1 MKNPTHYGI
10 HERDRWKCLL
20 REAMP
25 HEVVIG
31 LGSNIDPEANLEQA
45 VLELKSRFKVSK
57 RSQWTR
63 TKPIG
68 IQDQPD
74 FYNGALLME
83 TELEQQSLKKE
94 LKRIEDILGRDR
106 SLPKFGPR
114 TIDLDILIWN
124 KKVVDEDY
132 YERDFLRKGV
142 EEIIPEL
149 ELI

>member
-1 MKNPTHYGI
+1 
-10 HERDRWKCLL
+10 
-20 REAMP
+20 MP

-45 VLELKSRFKVSK
+45 VQELKSRFKVSK

-142 EEIIPEL
+142 EELIPDL
-149 ELI
+149 ELT

>member
-1 MKNPTHYGI
+1 
-10 HERDRWKCLL
+10 
-20 REAMP
+20 MP

-45 VLELKSRFKVSK
+45 VQELKSRFKVSK

-142 EEIIPEL
+142 EEIISNL

>member
-1 MKNPTHYGI
+1 
-10 HERDRWKCLL
+10 
-20 REAMP
+20 MP

-45 VLELKSRFKVSK
+45 VQELKSRFKVSK

-142 EEIIPEL
+142 EEIIPNL
-149 ELI
+149 ELIYPLDFR

>member
-1 MKNPTHYGI
+1 
-10 HERDRWKCLL
+10 
-20 REAMP
+20 MP

-45 VLELKSRFKVSK
+45 VQELKSRFKVSK

-106 SLPKFGPR
+106 SLPRFGPR

-142 EEIIPEL
+142 EEIIPDL
-149 ELI
+149 ELV

>member
-1 MKNPTHYGI
+1 
-10 HERDRWKCLL
+10 
-20 REAMP
+20 MP

-68 IQDQPD
+68 IKDQPD

-94 LKRIEDILGRDR
+94 LKQIEDILGRDR

-142 EEIIPEL
+142 EEIIPDL
-149 ELI
+149 KLIQPINFL

>member
-1 MKNPTHYGI
+1 
-10 HERDRWKCLL
+10 
-20 REAMP
+20 MP

-83 TELEQQSLKKE
+83 TELEQQSLKNE
-94 LKRIEDILGRDR
+94 LRI
-106 SLPKFGPR
+106 S
-114 TIDLDILIWN
+114 W
-124 KKVVDEDY
+124 
-132 YERDFLRKGV
+132 
-142 EEIIPEL
+142 EEIGVFRSSVHVRSIW
-149 ELI
+149 IF

>member
-1 MKNPTHYGI
+1 
-10 HERDRWKCLL
+10 
-20 REAMP
+20 MP

-31 LGSNIDPEANLEQA
+31 LGSNINPEANLEQA

-114 TIDLDILIWN
+114 TIDLDILIWD
-124 KKVVDEDY
+124 KKVVDKDY

-142 EEIIPEL
+142 EEIIPEV
-149 ELI
+149 ELS

>member
-1 MKNPTHYGI
+1 
-10 HERDRWKCLL
+10 
-20 REAMP
+20 MP

-31 LGSNIDPEANLEQA
+31 LGSNIDPKANLEQA

-68 IQDQPD
+68 IQDQPY

-124 KKVVDEDY
+124 KKVIDEDY

-142 EEIIPEL
+142 EEIIPDL
-149 ELI
+149 ELT

>member
-1 MKNPTHYGI
+1 
-10 HERDRWKCLL
+10 
-20 REAMP
+20 MP

-31 LGSNIDPEANLEQA
+31 LGSNIDPEANLEKA

-57 RSQWTR
+57 RSEWTR

-68 IQDQPD
+68 IQAQPD

-124 KKVVDEDY
+124 KNVVDEDY

-142 EEIIPEL
+142 EEIIPDL

>member
-1 MKNPTHYGI
+1 
-10 HERDRWKCLL
+10 
-20 REAMP
+20 MP

-45 VLELKSRFKVSK
+45 VQELKSRFKVSK
-57 RSQWTR
+57 RSRWTQ
-63 TKPIG
+63 TKPFG
-68 IQDQPD
+68 ILDEPD
-74 FYNGALLME
+74 FYNGAVLME

-142 EEIIPEL
+142 EEIIPDL
-149 ELI
+149 KLI

>member
-1 MKNPTHYGI
+1 
-10 HERDRWKCLL
+10 
-20 REAMP
+20 MP

-63 TKPIG
+63 SKPIG

-74 FYNGALLME
+74 FYNGALLLE

-124 KKVVDEDY
+124 KEVVDEDY

-142 EEIIPEL
+142 EEIIPDL
-149 ELI
+149 KLT

>member
-1 MKNPTHYGI
+1 
-10 HERDRWKCLL
+10 
-20 REAMP
+20 MP

-68 IQDQPD
+68 IKDQPD

-83 TELEQQSLKKE
+83 TELEQHSLKKE

-114 TIDLDILIWN
+114 TIDLDILIWD

-142 EEIIPEL
+142 EEIIPDL

>member
-1 MKNPTHYGI
+1 
-10 HERDRWKCLL
+10 
-20 REAMP
+20 MP

-45 VLELKSRFKVSK
+45 VQELKSRFKVSK

-83 TELEQQSLKKE
+83 TELEQQSLRKE

-142 EEIIPEL
+142 EEIIPDL
-149 ELI
+149 KLT

>member
-1 MKNPTHYGI
+1 
-10 HERDRWKCLL
+10 
-20 REAMP
+20 MP

-45 VLELKSRFKVSK
+45 VQELKSRFKVSK

-94 LKRIEDILGRDR
+94 LKQIEDILGRDR

-142 EEIIPEL
+142 EEIIPDL

>member
-1 MKNPTHYGI
+1 
-10 HERDRWKCLL
+10 
-20 REAMP
+20 MP

-63 TKPIG
+63 SKPIG

-132 YERDFLRKGV
+132 YKRDFLRKGV
-142 EEIIPEL
+142 EEIIPDL

>member
-1 MKNPTHYGI
+1 
-10 HERDRWKCLL
+10 
-20 REAMP
+20 MP

-45 VLELKSRFKVSK
+45 VQELKSRFKVSK

-132 YERDFLRKGV
+132 YKRDFLRKGV
-142 EEIIPEL
+142 EEIIPDL
-149 ELI
+149 KLI

>member
-1 MKNPTHYGI
+1 
-10 HERDRWKCLL
+10 
-20 REAMP
+20 MP

-45 VLELKSRFKVSK
+45 VLELESRFKVSK

-94 LKRIEDILGRDR
+94 LKRIEDLLGRDR

-124 KKVVDEDY
+124 KKVVDKDY

-142 EEIIPEL
+142 EEIIPDL

>member
-1 MKNPTHYGI
+1 
-10 HERDRWKCLL
+10 
-20 REAMP
+20 MP

-57 RSQWTR
+57 RSKWTR

-124 KKVVDEDY
+124 KKVADEDY

-142 EEIIPEL
+142 EEIIPDL
-149 ELI
+149 ELT

>member
-1 MKNPTHYGI
+1 
-10 HERDRWKCLL
+10 
-20 REAMP
+20 MP

-45 VLELKSRFKVSK
+45 VQELKSRFKVSK

-142 EEIIPEL
+142 EEIIPDL
-149 ELI
+149 KLV

>member
-1 MKNPTHYGI
+1 
-10 HERDRWKCLL
+10 
-20 REAMP
+20 MP

-45 VLELKSRFKVSK
+45 VQELKSRFKVSK
-57 RSQWTR
+57 RSQWTQ

-106 SLPKFGPR
+106 NLSKFGPR

-132 YERDFLRKGV
+132 YERDFLRKAV
-142 EEIIPEL
+142 EEIISDL

>member
-1 MKNPTHYGI
+1 
-10 HERDRWKCLL
+10 
-20 REAMP
+20 MP

-45 VLELKSRFKVSK
+45 VQELESRFKVSK

-114 TIDLDILIWN
+114 TIDLDILIWH

-132 YERDFLRKGV
+132 YERDFLR
-142 EEIIPEL
+142 
-149 ELI
+149 

>member
-1 MKNPTHYGI
+1 
-10 HERDRWKCLL
+10 
-20 REAMP
+20 MP

-45 VLELKSRFKVSK
+45 VQELKSRFKVSK

-83 TELEQQSLKKE
+83 TELEQQSLKQE

-142 EEIIPEL
+142 KEIFPDS

>member
-1 MKNPTHYGI
+1 
-10 HERDRWKCLL
+10 
-20 REAMP
+20 MP

-57 RSQWTR
+57 WSQWTR
-63 TKPIG
+63 SKPIG

-74 FYNGALLME
+74 FYNGALLLE

-94 LKRIEDILGRDR
+94 LKRIEDLLGRDR

-142 EEIIPEL
+142 EEIIPDL
-149 ELI
+149 KSI

>member
-1 MKNPTHYGI
+1 
-10 HERDRWKCLL
+10 
-20 REAMP
+20 MP

-45 VLELKSRFKVSK
+45 VQELKSRFKVSK

-94 LKRIEDILGRDR
+94 LKRIEDLLGRDR

-142 EEIIPEL
+142 EEIIPDL
-149 ELI
+149 ELV

>member
-1 MKNPTHYGI
+1 
-10 HERDRWKCLL
+10 
-20 REAMP
+20 MP

-45 VLELKSRFKVSK
+45 VQELESRFKVSK

-68 IQDQPD
+68 IHDQPD

-94 LKRIEDILGRDR
+94 LKRIEDIMGRDR

-124 KKVVDEDY
+124 KKVVDEDF

-142 EEIIPEL
+142 EEILPDL

>member
-1 MKNPTHYGI
+1 
-10 HERDRWKCLL
+10 
-20 REAMP
+20 MP

-45 VLELKSRFKVSK
+45 VKELESRFKVSK
-57 RSQWTR
+57 RSQWTQ

-94 LKRIEDILGRDR
+94 LKRIEDILGY
-106 SLPKFGPR
+106 PR
-114 TIDLDILIWN
+114 FVSIP
-124 KKVVDEDY
+124 
-132 YERDFLRKGV
+132 FLGFVAPTRFPSIKHHCKNPVGLGYRWAWSGSIGFV
-142 EEIIPEL
+142 STP
-149 ELI
+149 

>member
-1 MKNPTHYGI
+1 
-10 HERDRWKCLL
+10 
-20 REAMP
+20 MP

-45 VLELKSRFKVSK
+45 VQELKSRFKVSK

-132 YERDFLRKGV
+132 YVRDFLRKGV
-142 EEIIPEL
+142 EEIIPDL
-149 ELI
+149 KLT

>member
-1 MKNPTHYGI
+1 
-10 HERDRWKCLL
+10 
-20 REAMP
+20 MP

-74 FYNGALLME
+74 FYNGAILME
-83 TELEQQSLKKE
+83 TELEQQSLKME

-142 EEIIPEL
+142 EEIIPDL

>member
-1 MKNPTHYGI
+1 
-10 HERDRWKCLL
+10 
-20 REAMP
+20 MP

-68 IQDQPD
+68 IQNQPD

-94 LKRIEDILGRDR
+94 LKRIEDIMGRDR

-114 TIDLDILIWN
+114 TIDLDILVWN
-124 KKVVDEDY
+124 KKVIDEDY

-142 EEIIPEL
+142 EEIISDL
-149 ELI
+149 KLN

>member
-1 MKNPTHYGI
+1 
-10 HERDRWKCLL
+10 
-20 REAMP
+20 MP

-45 VLELKSRFKVSK
+45 VQELKSRFKVSK

-94 LKRIEDILGRDR
+94 LKLIEDILGRDR

-142 EEIIPEL
+142 EEIIPDL

>member
-1 MKNPTHYGI
+1 
-10 HERDRWKCLL
+10 
-20 REAMP
+20 MP

-94 LKRIEDILGRDR
+94 LKQLEDILGRDR

-142 EEIIPEL
+142 EEIIPDL
-149 ELI
+149 KLT

>member
-1 MKNPTHYGI
+1 
-10 HERDRWKCLL
+10 
-20 REAMP
+20 MP

-45 VLELKSRFKVSK
+45 VQELKSRFKVSK

-83 TELEQQSLKKE
+83 TELEQQSLKQE

-132 YERDFLRKGV
+132 YVRDFLRKGV
-142 EEIIPEL
+142 EEIIPDL
-149 ELI
+149 ELV